1 MAMYNVVTY
10 DGVDALVV
18 KYVLKEKDVK
28 KATKRIEE
36 EYGVKVLLIDRLYD
50 VALDN
55 IYALKDCDDA
65 NLRCTYER
73 FVDMYI
79 ND

>member
-1 MAMYNVVTY
+1 MTMYNVVTY

-28 KATKRIEE
+28 KAIKRIEE
-36 EYGVKVLLIDRLYD
+36 QFNVKVLLIDRLYD
-50 VALDN
+50 VTLDN
-55 IYALKDCDDA
+55 IYALKDCGDA
-65 NLRCTYER
+65 KLRCVYER